1 MQGDSRQTVVW
12 RKLGV
17 RTCYEGDLVR
27 LSAAKPEI
35 DRLDYDFVEMPDL
48 VQSFAVAC
56 CMRRIPF
63 LSRGVETL
71 RIKETDRIQALIEEL
86 GKLGY
91 LLKAEGDGALIWE
104 GERTGGQPC
113 PRIATY
119 HDHRMAMAFAPA
131 ALKHPGLV
139 IVDKEVVSKSFPRYW
154 EALAGCFGTKSGYS
168 DS

>member
-1 MQGDSRQTVVW
+1 
-12 RKLGV
+12 
-17 RTCYEGDLVR
+17 
-27 LSAAKPEI
+27 
-35 DRLDYDFVEMPDL
+35 
-48 VQSFAVAC
+48 
-56 CMRRIPF
+56 MRRIPF
-63 LSRGVETL
+63 LFRGVETL

-131 ALKHPGLV
+131 VLRQGTLCVRNPQ
-139 IVDKEVVSKSFPRYW
+139 VVSKSYPRFW
-154 EALAGCFGTKSGYS
+154 EDLQQAGFHLTQN
-168 DS
+168 

>member
-1 MQGDSRQTVVW
+1 
-12 RKLGV
+12 
-17 RTCYEGDLVR
+17 
-27 LSAAKPEI
+27 
-35 DRLDYDFVEMPDL
+35 MPDL

-63 LSRGVETL
+63 LFRGVETL

-119 HDHRMAMAFAPA
+119 HDHRMAMAWDEIRIFGLLRSFSFEKLFHYFTAF
-131 ALKHPGLV
+131 PG
-139 IVDKEVVSKSFPRYW
+139 
-154 EALAGCFGTKSGYS
+154 
-168 DS
+168 

>member
-1 MQGDSRQTVVW
+1 
-12 RKLGV
+12 
-17 RTCYEGDLVR
+17 
-27 LSAAKPEI
+27 
-35 DRLDYDFVEMPDL
+35 MPDL

-63 LSRGVETL
+63 LFRGVETL

-104 GERTGGQPC
+104 GERTGGQTC